1 MSRRR
6 GRDAGERPLSG
17 APELRDGA
25 SMSEQSFRAVT
36 ESDFDFILFEVLGDR
51 FEKLG
56 LAVGKVSHKFPVD
69 GDGMYL
75 ELSYVATD
83 NPYYRWYI
91 ENEGRPKGLPSG
103 AYHHL
108 CRRHASRCNRAIGHQ
123 DVIHVQKWAP
133 ISRASVNDLLVSWG
147 MPQLKPEKAV
157 RGTSAKAKAKRNDEQ
172 ALAALPAPREED
184 GFMEEEEAETWEK
197 EELKPALKRKRR
209 TASKPQGETT
219 ALDAMLNDN
228 SMVDNEPQD
237 SESKI
242 DKKLG
247 QLRAKLQG
255 KKEEAQRK
263 GPGSVLAGRAM
274 EAAGKVQPKRSR
286 DKDSVVR
293 SLQRALKVESRSR
306 GSKDPV
312 SSDESGGDDEE
323 EDELDLGGGSTWESR
338 RRKLRKVAEERPGR
352 LLMSGLQSMH
362 DQLGQATGDS
372 SGDSMSPVMVR
383 YLLTMVLPAH
393 PIKAIGEAKYRELR
407 FKSLVMGLRDDSDR
421 KVSPERTSE
430 KDTERRV
437 TFADEAPPK
446 KDGHTKMQMPVSEVK
461 SRGKQQTKKLIA
473 AGCFQIWR
481 LLSVIVLNGEFQG
494 WMPPLFPHRSFPG
507 LASQQQAFKHIDGVC
522 SYFVREP
529 QSSHS
534 GLAPQELVRTK
545 GVDYTGEEVLH
556 ALPLKLEELLPSL
569 PADGVAGSL
578 QACEVAEGEIA
589 EWLLNPERALLPRDQ
604 WPKPIPKATMNC
616 SRDEW
621 DRLVPVLVG
630 KGILQP
636 IRKHEILH
644 VEGIP
649 LLNGAFA
656 VPKKGL
662 PGPGQQRVTRLI
674 MNMIPG
680 NSIQRLMPGDLGT
693 LASASQWVSAH
704 LKPGQVLLW
713 SGDDQRGAFYAWA
726 LPTAWRQYMA
736 FRWPV
741 AGHLVG
747 MPHEV
752 EVYVAAAVI
761 PMGWINAVG
770 LFQHLHRRLG
780 LAAEPVGAEHPAE
793 LEWRRDRPVPR
804 SAVTESGGAV
814 AFQENFEGTGG
825 PRILVVSLLD
835 GIGALMVALTRLPCQ
850 VVAYASSEVDKA
862 CRRVARRRWPGMI
875 ELGEVSSIE
884 LKALELLRRS
894 IGQDVDCVLVGARSY
909 CQTRSASDKSHDKLD
924 GGRPRLL
931 HEVSRIIGLLKSCFS
946 VPVHFLVETDSHV
959 NSSHTQLINTELGC
973 EPLLIDSKWFS
984 WCRGTRLFWCSWT
997 PGASEVERII
1007 QHGNHTEWLFP
1018 CCRGEASDWLEAG
1031 ATWNG
1036 KPNEWLPPLSQRKA
1050 RRTPPSS
1057 PVGIEN
1063 ASPEA
1068 IARWRTDQYRMEVC
1082 NYEPNVMITCV
1093 DGKIRLASLKERE
1106 VLMGFDA
1113 GYVES
1118 TLPHNMPAH
1127 EKLYLGGRMVGGS
1140 PCVHVVVMLCHSL
1153 LCELGVHHVR
1163 DHEALVKKVGVAPP
1177 SWLLFPKFAKQPS
1190 SSQSS
1195 EQLVMHFC
1203 RHAERG
1209 GTDVRLDLG
1218 VPFRARA
1225 WPRAGINSSL
1235 FHWSV
1240 VHGYSWKHSAHIN
1253 VLELQAVVN
1262 SLKWRL
1268 RKVGG
1273 GNCRILHLIDN
1284 QAVCGI
1290 IAKGRTSSSRLK
1302 PGLRKLNALVLA
1314 SGVVM
1319 AVGYVATDSNPSDI
1333 PSRWSQR
1340 SRIHKSKRGKTIAKD
1355 RR

>member
-1 MSRRR
+1 MSVPCDGGASFSCHDVSAGDGLPVFNSSSAAAGMGPGGTVRAVLS
-6 GRDAGERPLSG
+6 GDAGGMSLNESG
-17 APELRDGA
+17 SDAGVGLPVFNQVSGSEECTGPGVVQASSGHINSLNELRDIMTRGVDLGNMSYFHGLLCQGIPDSHTLVQLGVSVLQLFFCSPRDGRLFAGLCTLEQNIAAPLGRDRELLPLPVPPLGA
-25 SMSEQSFRAVT
+25 A
-36 ESDFDFILFEVLGDR
+36 L
-51 FEKLG
+51 K
-56 LAVGKVSHKFPVD
+56 
-69 GDGMYL
+69 
-75 ELSYVATD
+75 
-83 NPYYRWYI
+83 
-91 ENEGRPKGLPSG
+91 
-103 AYHHL
+103 L
-108 CRRHASRCNRAIGHQ
+108 CRLFTPSPTG
-123 DVIHVQKWAP
+123 
-133 ISRASVNDLLVSWG
+133 LLVW
-147 MPQLKPEKAV
+147 
-157 RGTSAKAKAKRNDEQ
+157 D
-172 ALAALPAPREED
+172 
-184 GFMEEEEAETWEK
+184 
-197 EELKPALKRKRR
+197 
-209 TASKPQGETT
+209 
-219 ALDAMLNDN
+219 
-228 SMVDNEPQD
+228 
-237 SESKI
+237 
-242 DKKLG
+242 
-247 QLRAKLQG
+247 
-255 KKEEAQRK
+255 
-263 GPGSVLAGRAM
+263 
-274 EAAGKVQPKRSR
+274 PK
-286 DKDSVVR
+286 
-293 SLQRALKVESRSR
+293 Q
-306 GSKDPV
+306 
-312 SSDESGGDDEE
+312 
-323 EDELDLGGGSTWESR
+323 
-338 RRKLRKVAEERPGR
+338 
-352 LLMSGLQSMH
+352 
-362 DQLGQATGDS
+362 
-372 SGDSMSPVMVR
+372 
-383 YLLTMVLPAH
+383 
-393 PIKAIGEAKYRELR
+393 
-407 FKSLVMGLRDDSDR
+407 
-421 KVSPERTSE
+421 
-430 KDTERRV
+430 
-437 TFADEAPPK
+437 
-446 KDGHTKMQMPVSEVK
+446 VK

-804 SAVTESGGAV
+804 SAVTESGGWIQYYLDDFDCPEFVDESVWRRLCGTISSLHSKQRAAYSGRRV
-814 AFQENFEGTGG
+814 EISAEKAHVREPRVIRMGAEVDGIRGFVGPPREKLLETGWLGIWLLSRQTCGVKPLLMLLGRLVRCYEFRRPLMSILDTCWPKERWRFRRTLKVGTVSELVRAIGALALAIGSLRTPYSGLVTCSDASLHGGGLCASAGLTQEGDEVLAQMESGKPCFFKPAGALFERGTGG